1 MSSDALNN
9 WNGTG
14 TDARTARTSGASRR
28 RSASTRHPST
38 TTLSPP
44 SVAPQSDGVT
54 LDTSVA
60 AIEVAA
66 AGVMSAIVPER
77 FARGALA
84 AGRVTRAVDVHV
96 PMRQSHYVLWP
107 ERSAPS
113 SEALAFMQ
121 WLGELDGAT
130 EP

>member
-1 MSSDALNN
+1 
-9 WNGTG
+9 
-14 TDARTARTSGASRR
+14 
-28 RSASTRHPST
+28 
-38 TTLSPP
+38 
-44 SVAPQSDGVT
+44 VT

-66 AGVMSAIVPER
+66 AGAMSAIVPER

-84 AGRVTRAVDVHV
+84 AGRVARAVDMFV

-113 SEALAFMQ
+113 LEALAFVQ
-121 WLGELDGAT
+121 WLGTLDDAA
-130 EP
+130 EA